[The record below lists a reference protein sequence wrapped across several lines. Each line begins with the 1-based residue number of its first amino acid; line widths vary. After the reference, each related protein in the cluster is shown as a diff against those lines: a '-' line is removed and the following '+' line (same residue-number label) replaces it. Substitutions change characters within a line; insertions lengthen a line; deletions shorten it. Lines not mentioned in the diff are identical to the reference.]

1 MDHNHQKSSSIKETD
16 SLTEN
21 VKKDLF
27 PCEACGRVLKSKSA
41 KTNHLNNFC
50 KIKDS
55 QKQKDESDAN
65 EAPALQK
72 ITEKLTSQE
81 TDDSPTEPNQPKPD
95 SSPKCQIFYWGTVEG
110 EKFSKDLDFV
120 YEKIVH
126 WRQNLFLLPTGKS
139 GKKFIREM
147 TRLINSWVDNNALKP
162 IAFKAIMVMP
172 ALLLQKPSRSSKA
185 KDHAEALSRRLE
197 LWDKGNLHDLI
208 HEGTT
213 IQDQLETSKK
223 TKSTEEISK
232 AFV

>member
-1 MDHNHQKSSSIKETD
+1 M
-16 SLTEN
+16 
-21 VKKDLF
+21 
-27 PCEACGRVLKSKSA
+27 
-41 KTNHLNNFC
+41 
-50 KIKDS
+50 
-55 QKQKDESDAN
+55 
-65 EAPALQK
+65 QK

-197 LWDKGNLHDLI
+197 LWDKGNLHELI

-213 IQDQLETSKK
+213 IQDQLET
-223 TKSTEEISK
+223 
-232 AFV
+232 